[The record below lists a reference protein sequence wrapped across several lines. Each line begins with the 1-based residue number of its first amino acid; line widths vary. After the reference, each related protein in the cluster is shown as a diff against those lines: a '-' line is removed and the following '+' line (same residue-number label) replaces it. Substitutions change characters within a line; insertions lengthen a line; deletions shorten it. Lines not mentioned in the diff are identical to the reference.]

1 MTTAR
6 KHQVSISDT
15 PYYHVMSRCVRRSYL
30 CGTDIH
36 TGQCYEHR
44 REWIAE
50 RIRLLSTI
58 FAIDICSYAVMSNH
72 YHIVIKIDAQ
82 APQSWSFDEVIQR
95 WLCLYKG
102 PFLVQ
107 KYQKGETLDTAEQRV
122 LEDTVEDWR
131 TRLGSLSEFMQQL
144 NQVIARQ
151 ANQEERC
158 TGRFWEGRFK
168 SQALL
173 TEEALLTAMAY
184 VDLNPIRAK
193 MAESPETSEHTS
205 VQERINPH
213 FELRQ
218 ALAHNPD
225 INPQHFSRFPVK
237 KLAAFEGNIRSDI
250 QHGVLF
256 DIKDYLT
263 LVDTT
268 GRIQRKDKRGY
279 IANESL
285 PILQR
290 LGIDADDW
298 VDNTQKFEAI
308 FYKKFHYRR
317 RDKNVA

>member
-82 APQSWSFDEVIQR
+82 APQSWSLDEIIQR

-158 TGRFWEGRFK
+158 NLQHLPLVISAPSSIFLWTT
-168 SQALL
+168 LL
-173 TEEALLTAMAY
+173 DLIFECFEYHQGFHCMLLP
-184 VDLNPIRAK
+184 VD
-193 MAESPETSEHTS
+193 
-205 VQERINPH
+205 
-213 FELRQ
+213 
-218 ALAHNPD
+218 
-225 INPQHFSRFPVK
+225 
-237 KLAAFEGNIRSDI
+237 
-250 QHGVLF
+250 
-256 DIKDYLT
+256 
-263 LVDTT
+263 
-268 GRIQRKDKRGY
+268 
-279 IANESL
+279 SL
-285 PILQR
+285 
-290 LGIDADDW
+290 
-298 VDNTQKFEAI
+298 
-308 FYKKFHYRR
+308 
-317 RDKNVA
+317 